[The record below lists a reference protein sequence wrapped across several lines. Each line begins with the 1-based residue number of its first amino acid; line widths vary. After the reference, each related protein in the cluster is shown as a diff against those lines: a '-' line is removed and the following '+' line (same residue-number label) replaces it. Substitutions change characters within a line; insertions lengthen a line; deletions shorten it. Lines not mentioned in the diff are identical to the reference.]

1 MAQGFDTS
9 KLSNKMQEARGKF
22 KYHDHSESALFPSLD
37 DFTMTELMNLVDELT
52 HEEQQKVMAEE
63 GFDEKQEG
71 EIDTSGKND
80 DDNKSHLALFD
91 KLQAKEDSELDD
103 SCSSIKSSNSFRSV
117 STRKVKGT
125 ILN

>member
-1 MAQGFDTS
+1 
-9 KLSNKMQEARGKF
+9 
-22 KYHDHSESALFPSLD
+22 
-37 DFTMTELMNLVDELT
+37 MNLVDELT

>member
-1 MAQGFDTS
+1 MDYQAEREAKREYIRKNYVAQGFDTS

-22 KYHDHSESALFPSLD
+22 KYHDHSESALFPNLD

-91 KLQAKEDSELDD
+91 KL
-103 SCSSIKSSNSFRSV
+103 
-117 STRKVKGT
+117 
-125 ILN
+125 